1 MATEATTANLMPN
14 LAAGLRPLLLLV
26 GLAAAVAAGVG
37 VTLWTKGPTFS
48 VLYATLADEEA
59 AAVTRSLSGA
69 GIEYRMEA
77 GSGGISVPAE
87 RLNEARMLLAE
98 QGTLQSGGFANLGK
112 EGGFGVSAF
121 MEGARY
127 QHALETELAKTISS
141 LQQVAAARVHI
152 AAGRNSSFIR
162 DRTPARASVFLQLKA
177 GRKLSSEQVT
187 AIVNLVGSSVA
198 DIDPEQVTVVDQTGR
213 LLSSPQGRGEF
224 ALRDQQVEFARQM
237 EEMYSQRVEALIA
250 PLVGPGRVRAEVSA
264 QFDMSASEEAREQ
277 FNPQGVVVRSEQ
289 LSEDRSSNPVAR
301 GIPGSASNQA
311 NAAAATPANPADAAN
326 AATATAAN
334 AATPPPPAS
343 VQSTRNYE
351 IDRTV
356 AYTRQPAGRLKR
368 LSVAVLVDNVQV
380 PGRDGKPT
388 DAPLTREQIERITAL
403 VKDAVGFDAAR
414 GDSVSIINSPWRGDP
429 RLAATD
435 LESVPFYEQA
445 WFLDV
450 AKIVAGLIALTL
462 LMLMVIRPL
471 TQRITA
477 MLPSPPEPTEE
488 QNDRFIPS
496 RNLPAV
502 AGAAGEAGQP
512 GTAIAGAGPAE
523 STRKKPPTKYDEQV
537 EFARQLVQEDPAR
550 VAQVVRKWAMSNG

>member
-1 MATEATTANLMPN
+1 MATEATTANIMPN

-59 AAVTRSLSGA
+59 AAVTRSLSTA

-127 QHALETELAKTISS
+127 QHALETELAKTIAS

-250 PLVGPGRVRAEVSA
+250 PLVGAGRVRAEVSA

-289 LSEDRSSNPVAR
+289 LSEDRSGTAVAR

-311 NAAAATPANPADAAN
+311 TAAAATPADPAAAAASTN
-326 AATATAAN
+326 AT
-334 AATPPPPAS
+334 PPPAS

-368 LSVAVLVDNVQV
+368 LSVAVLVDHVQV

-388 DAPLTREQIERITAL
+388 DAPLTREQIDRITAL
-403 VKDAVGFDAAR
+403 VKDAVGFDTAR
-414 GDSVSIINSPWRGDP
+414 GDSVSVINSPWRGDP
-429 RLAATD
+429 RLTATD
-435 LESVPFYEQA
+435 LETVPFYEQA
-445 WFLDV
+445 WFLDI

-477 MLPSPPEPTEE
+477 MLPRPPEPAEDDE
-488 QNDRFIPS
+488 DRFTSS
-496 RNLPAV
+496 RNLPVV
-502 AGAAGEAGQP
+502 AGSAGEGGQP
-512 GTAIAGAGPAE
+512 GSAIAGAGATE
-523 STRKKPPTKYDEQV
+523 LQRKKPPTKYDEQV

>member
-1 MATEATTANLMPN
+1 MATEATTANIMPN

-59 AAVTRSLSGA
+59 AAVTRSLSTA

-98 QGTLQSGGFANLGK
+98 QGTLQSGGFANLSK

-127 QHALETELAKTISS
+127 QHALETELAKTIAS

-213 LLSSPQGRGEF
+213 LLSSPKGRGEF

-250 PLVGPGRVRAEVSA
+250 PLVGAGRVRAEVSA

-289 LSEDRSSNPVAR
+289 LSEDRSGTAVAR

-311 NAAAATPANPADAAN
+311 TAAAATPADPAAA
-326 AATATAAN
+326 AASTN
-334 AATPPPPAS
+334 ATPPPPAS

-368 LSVAVLVDNVQV
+368 LSVAVLVDHVQV

-388 DAPLTREQIERITAL
+388 DAPLTREQIDRITAL
-403 VKDAVGFDAAR
+403 VKDAVGFDTAR
-414 GDSVSIINSPWRGDP
+414 GDSVSVINSPWRGDP
-429 RLAATD
+429 RLTATD
-435 LESVPFYEQA
+435 LETVPFYEQA

-477 MLPSPPEPTEE
+477 MLPRPPEPADADV
-488 QNDRFIPS
+488 DRFIPS
-496 RNLPAV
+496 RNLPVV
-502 AGAAGEAGQP
+502 AGAGGEGGQP
-512 GTAIAGAGPAE
+512 GTAVAGAG
-523 STRKKPPTKYDEQV
+523 STEMQRKKAPTKYDEQV

>member
-1 MATEATTANLMPN
+1 MATEATTANIMPN

-59 AAVTRSLSGA
+59 AAVTRSLSTA

-98 QGTLQSGGFANLGK
+98 QGTLQSGGFANLSK

-127 QHALETELAKTISS
+127 QHALETELAKTIAS

-250 PLVGPGRVRAEVSA
+250 PLVGAGRVRAEVSA

-289 LSEDRSSNPVAR
+289 LSEDRSGAAVAR

-311 NAAAATPANPADAAN
+311 TAAAATPADPAAA
-326 AATATAAN
+326 AASTN
-334 AATPPPPAS
+334 ATPPPPAS

-368 LSVAVLVDNVQV
+368 LSVAVLVDHVQV

-388 DAPLTREQIERITAL
+388 DAPLTREQIDRITAL
-403 VKDAVGFDAAR
+403 VKDAVGFDTAR
-414 GDSVSIINSPWRGDP
+414 GDSVSVINSPWRGDP
-429 RLAATD
+429 RLTATD
-435 LESVPFYEQA
+435 LETVPFYEQA

-477 MLPSPPEPTEE
+477 MLPRPPEPADADD
-488 QNDRFIPS
+488 DRFIPS
-496 RNLPAV
+496 RNLPVV
-502 AGAAGEAGQP
+502 AGAGGEGGQP
-512 GTAIAGAGPAE
+512 GTAVAGAG
-523 STRKKPPTKYDEQV
+523 STEMQRKKAPTKYDEQV

>member
-1 MATEATTANLMPN
+1 MATEATTANIMPN

-59 AAVTRSLSGA
+59 AAVTRSLSTA

-127 QHALETELAKTISS
+127 QHALETELAKTIAS

-250 PLVGPGRVRAEVSA
+250 PLVGAGRVRAEVSA

-289 LSEDRSSNPVAR
+289 LSEDRSGTAVAR

-311 NAAAATPANPADAAN
+311 TAAAATPADPAAAAVSTN
-326 AATATAAN
+326 
-334 AATPPPPAS
+334 ATPPPPAS

-368 LSVAVLVDNVQV
+368 LSVAVLVDHVQV

-388 DAPLTREQIERITAL
+388 DAPLTREQIDRITAL
-403 VKDAVGFDAAR
+403 VKDAVGFDTAR
-414 GDSVSIINSPWRGDP
+414 GDSVSVINSPWRGDP
-429 RLAATD
+429 RLTATD
-435 LESVPFYEQA
+435 LETVPFYEQA

-477 MLPSPPEPTEE
+477 MLPRPPEPADADD
-488 QNDRFIPS
+488 DRFIPS
-496 RNLPAV
+496 RNLPVV
-502 AGAAGEAGQP
+502 AGAGGEGGQP
-512 GTAIAGAGPAE
+512 GTAVAGAG
-523 STRKKPPTKYDEQV
+523 STEMQRKKAPTKYDEQV

>member
-1 MATEATTANLMPN
+1 MATEATTANIMPN

-59 AAVTRSLSGA
+59 AAVTRSLSTA

-127 QHALETELAKTISS
+127 QHALETELAKTIAS

-250 PLVGPGRVRAEVSA
+250 PLVGAGRVRAEVSA

-289 LSEDRSSNPVAR
+289 LSEDRSGTAVAR

-311 NAAAATPANPADAAN
+311 TAAAATPADPAAA
-326 AATATAAN
+326 AASTN
-334 AATPPPPAS
+334 ATPPPPAS
-343 VQSTRNYE
+343 VQSMRNYE

-368 LSVAVLVDNVQV
+368 LSVAVLVDHVQV

-388 DAPLTREQIERITAL
+388 DAPLTREQIDRITAL
-403 VKDAVGFDAAR
+403 VKDAVGFDTAR
-414 GDSVSIINSPWRGDP
+414 GDSVSVINSPWRGDP
-429 RLAATD
+429 RLTATD
-435 LESVPFYEQA
+435 LEAVPFYEQA

-477 MLPSPPEPTEE
+477 MLPRPPEPAEADD
-488 QNDRFIPS
+488 DRFIPS
-496 RNLPAV
+496 RNLPVV
-502 AGAAGEAGQP
+502 AGAGGEGGQP
-512 GTAIAGAGPAE
+512 GTAIAGAG
-523 STRKKPPTKYDEQV
+523 STEMQRKKAPTKYDEQV

>member
-1 MATEATTANLMPN
+1 MATEATTANIMPN

-59 AAVTRSLSGA
+59 AAVTRSLSTA

-127 QHALETELAKTISS
+127 QHALETELAKTIAS

-250 PLVGPGRVRAEVSA
+250 PLVGAGRVRAEVSA

-289 LSEDRSSNPVAR
+289 LSEDRSGTAVAR

-311 NAAAATPANPADAAN
+311 TAAAATPADPAAA
-326 AATATAAN
+326 AASTN
-334 AATPPPPAS
+334 ATPPPPAS

-368 LSVAVLVDNVQV
+368 LSVAVLVDHVQV

-388 DAPLTREQIERITAL
+388 DAPLTREQIDRITAL
-403 VKDAVGFDAAR
+403 VKDAVGFDTAR
-414 GDSVSIINSPWRGDP
+414 GDSVSVINSPWRGDP
-429 RLAATD
+429 RLTATD
-435 LESVPFYEQA
+435 LETVPFYEQA

-450 AKIVAGLIALTL
+450 AKIVAGLIALSL

-477 MLPSPPEPTEE
+477 MLPRPAEPADADD
-488 QNDRFIPS
+488 DRFIPS
-496 RNLPAV
+496 RNLPVV
-502 AGAAGEAGQP
+502 AGAGGEGGQP
-512 GTAIAGAGPAE
+512 GTAIAGAG
-523 STRKKPPTKYDEQV
+523 STEMQRKKPPTKYDEQV

>member
-1 MATEATTANLMPN
+1 MATEATTANIMPN

-59 AAVTRSLSGA
+59 AAVTRSLSTA

-127 QHALETELAKTISS
+127 QHALETELAKTIAS

-250 PLVGPGRVRAEVSA
+250 PLVGAGRVRAEVSA

-289 LSEDRSSNPVAR
+289 LSE
-301 GIPGSASNQA
+301 
-311 NAAAATPANPADAAN
+311 
-326 AATATAAN
+326 
-334 AATPPPPAS
+334 PAS

-368 LSVAVLVDNVQV
+368 LSVAVLVDHVQV

-388 DAPLTREQIERITAL
+388 DAPLTREQIDRITAL
-403 VKDAVGFDAAR
+403 VKDAVGFDTAR
-414 GDSVSIINSPWRGDP
+414 GDSVSVINSPWRGDP
-429 RLAATD
+429 RLTATD
-435 LESVPFYEQA
+435 LETVPFYEQA

-477 MLPSPPEPTEE
+477 MLPRPAEPADADD
-488 QNDRFIPS
+488 DRFIPS
-496 RNLPAV
+496 RNLPVV
-502 AGAAGEAGQP
+502 AGAGGEGGQP
-512 GTAIAGAGPAE
+512 GTAVAGAG
-523 STRKKPPTKYDEQV
+523 STEMQRKKAPTKYDEQV